1 MDVFPA
7 RRHGLASG
15 LPCKAAPYLFRGSD
29 GVRAVFRQLDGCAHA
44 PACLRDG
51 RRPAS
56 AAVRDVP
63 DCTRAF
69 RRDACKRNSAVRYR
83 GLVHLPGRLSN
94 GAVKIRR
101 TGRSS
106 GFYVACRGKKMPPDG
121 TRKSEGPAKREF
133 LCRRL
138 GRPVLGGCPRA
149 EAKQRAFP
157 KREMPAPVRGRSLR
171 IFYTEAEVYAHT

>member
-1 MDVFPA
+1 M
-7 RRHGLASG
+7 
-15 LPCKAAPYLFRGSD
+15 
-29 GVRAVFRQLDGCAHA
+29 
-44 PACLRDG
+44 
-51 RRPAS
+51 
-56 AAVRDVP
+56 
-63 DCTRAF
+63 
-69 RRDACKRNSAVRYR
+69 
-83 GLVHLPGRLSN
+83 
-94 GAVKIRR
+94 KIRR

-121 TRKSEGPAKREF
+121 TRKSEGPAEREL

-157 KREMPAPVRGRSLR
+157 KREMPVPVRGWFLR

>member
-7 RRHGLASG
+7 RQHGLASG

-29 GVRAVFRQLDGCAHA
+29 GVCAVFRQLDGCAHA

-121 TRKSEGPAKREF
+121 TRKSEGPAEREF

-157 KREMPAPVRGRSLR
+157 KREMPAPVRGRFLR
-171 IFYTEAEVYAHT
+171 IFYTEAEVCAHT